1 MMNEALARYPTFQPS
16 DGGAPVVTLFGGGVM
31 RVGAP
36 APPTRAP
43 THQPPRHAPPP
54 EEDFSHLD
62 PELRDAMRQF
72 AQMERDEAMAVA
84 ASMNLPEEPSRVVRT
99 AAAPSVPSGRPSY
112 SPLRVPGEG
121 GGGAPTASTTQ
132 PPPTA
137 KLNLKVPT
145 GAGAGAGAGKPS
157 APKPPVA
164 PSTAPPVPE
173 KKSSRGWFGFGSKK

>member
-1 MMNEALARYPTFQPS
+1 MNEALARDPTFQPS

-36 APPTRAP
+36 TPSRAPPP
-43 THQPPRHAPPP
+43 QPRHAPPP

-62 PELRDAMRQF
+62 PDLRDAMRQF

-84 ASMNLPEEPSRVVRT
+84 ASLNLPEEPSRVSRT
-99 AAAPSVPSGRPSY
+99 AGVGVAPPGAVPSGRPSY

-121 GGGAPTASTTQ
+121 GGGGAAPPASTTQ
-132 PPPTA
+132 PAP

-145 GAGAGAGAGKPS
+145 GAGAATSKPS

-164 PSTAPPVPE
+164 PTAAPPAAE
-173 KKSSRGWFGFGSKK
+173 KKRSWFSFGSKK